1 MQGQTN
7 IKLTVEAWAD
17 IVVKEWVRRA
27 QQLGISPSEPL
38 SVGRFLHFVTVQA
51 DGDPNKIRFAFDFYL
66 KFVNWGVGR
75 GVTVEN
81 RDTFIAAGKTT
92 RRPRA
97 WYDDVVPKQL
107 TILGHLMA
115 EKYGERVVAMVKT
128 EVKS

>member
-27 QQLGISPSEPL
+27 QQLGISPSAPM
-38 SVGRFLHFVTVQA
+38 SVDRFLHFVTTQA
-51 DGDPNKIRFAFDFYL
+51 DGDPARIQFTFDFYL

-75 GVTVEN
+75 GVTIEN
-81 RDTFIAAGKTT
+81 RDTFIMAGKTT
-92 RRPRA
+92 RRPKA

-128 EVKS
+128 AIK